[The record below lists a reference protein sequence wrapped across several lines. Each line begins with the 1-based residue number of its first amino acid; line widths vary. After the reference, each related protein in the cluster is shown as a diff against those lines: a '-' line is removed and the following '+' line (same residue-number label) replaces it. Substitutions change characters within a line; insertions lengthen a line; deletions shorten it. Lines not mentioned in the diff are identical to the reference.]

1 MRNLSILFLM
11 WGYGLRINE
20 VLNLKVQDIS
30 SSDLIITGKGRKQR
44 IIPLSAEVT
53 QFLYELVALSPS
65 TCKDNDYIFLGKRGK
80 KLKAEI
86 VQKFVRGLRAE
97 LMLPENTTP
106 HSFRH
111 TFATSLLEKSVDLR
125 SIQELLGHASLSTTQ
140 KYTKVPSSRIK
151 FSSGLPPLTIKA
163 ALKSFAEVTDL
174 YLFDSKGYEKS
185 QSFDHNLIK
194 NIKLNK
200 ELMLAGN
207 IKFDDNLKNYEK
219 IANYL
224 DLSGGLETSGLK
236 DTSKIDIFLNN
247 LNKLKN
253 ET

>member
-1 MRNLSILFLM
+1 MIKNCKICGIKDSDTLNYIINHPYPPKFIGFICNYPKSSRYVELKSLKKLLNIKKNKSEFVAVLVKPSNEILEEIKSLPFDYYQL
-11 WGYGLRINE
+11 YDCTPDEI
-20 VLNLKVQDIS
+20 KIIKQKYQKK
-30 SSDLIITGKGRKQR
+30 IIT
-44 IIPLSAEVT
+44 A
-53 QFLYELVALSPS
+53 
-65 TCKDNDYIFLGKRGK
+65 
-80 KLKAEI
+80 
-86 VQKFVRGLRAE
+86 
-97 LMLPENTTP
+97 
-106 HSFRH
+106 
-111 TFATSLLEKSVDLR
+111 
-125 SIQELLGHASLSTTQ
+125 
-140 KYTKVPSSRIK
+140 
-151 FSSGLPPLTIKA
+151 LTIKDETDV
-163 ALKSFAEVTDL
+163 LRYKSFVDVTDV

-236 DTSKIDIFLNN
+236 DTSKIDFFLNN
-247 LNKLKN
+247 FNKLKN

>member
-1 MRNLSILFLM
+1 MIKGCKICGIKDSDTLNYIINHPYPPKFIGFICNYPKSSRYIELKSLKKLLNVKKNKSEFVAVLVKPKNEILEQIKNLPFDYYQLYDCTPDSI
-11 WGYGLRINE
+11 INI
-20 VLNLKVQDIS
+20 KRKYQKK
-30 SSDLIITGKGRKQR
+30 IIT
-44 IIPLSAEVT
+44 A
-53 QFLYELVALSPS
+53 
-65 TCKDNDYIFLGKRGK
+65 
-80 KLKAEI
+80 
-86 VQKFVRGLRAE
+86 
-97 LMLPENTTP
+97 
-106 HSFRH
+106 
-111 TFATSLLEKSVDLR
+111 
-125 SIQELLGHASLSTTQ
+125 
-140 KYTKVPSSRIK
+140 
-151 FSSGLPPLTIKA
+151 LTIKNESDV
-163 ALKSFAEVTDL
+163 LGYKSFVDITDI

-194 NIKLNK
+194 NMKLNK